1 MKILIADSYCEV
13 NKDKTLS
20 GHYIHYFRDMYRV
33 LKTDHD
39 ITIGCSKEYKKSLT
53 SEFPEMK
60 FLLLK
65 SNPSWDQKKRIIPRI
80 KQYLN
85 ISKIIKKNYNVIIL
99 QSSDILYVSIS
110 IIINNKYINDKKIY
124 LTIYNDFT
132 NNLGFKNKIRMYI
145 FNKAKK
151 YLSGVITGSDLILKK
166 YDIKGIVTTDYIS
179 RKIKG
184 IFDSDNPLKYD
195 ILMLGIIFSFKNV
208 EKVIELVMGT
218 DLKVLIAGRFD
229 SEERYNRVNY
239 NTKNSSNI
247 TIINKYLSEIEYN
260 EYINESRFVILP
272 YDTTIVQS
280 SGVYYEALINLKPVI
295 VSNAPFFKDVEKIGI
310 GYNYNNL
317 PKDPTPI
324 LRDEE
329 KYKNMQKRIYDY
341 IVKIQEES
349 EKKLLDYFRSEWREP
364 K

>member
-1 MKILIADSYCEV
+1 
-13 NKDKTLS
+13 
-20 GHYIHYFRDMYRV
+20 
-33 LKTDHD
+33 
-39 ITIGCSKEYKKSLT
+39 
-53 SEFPEMK
+53 
-60 FLLLK
+60 
-65 SNPSWDQKKRIIPRI
+65 
-80 KQYLN
+80 
-85 ISKIIKKNYNVIIL
+85 
-99 QSSDILYVSIS
+99 
-110 IIINNKYINDKKIY
+110 
-124 LTIYNDFT
+124 
-132 NNLGFKNKIRMYI
+132 MYI